1 MWPPNFERF
10 LKLLA
15 LLGAI
20 GSFLWGVFIWSD
32 KSQKDLRAVSMERE
46 RVAGTRRIEA
56 TKPFLELQLKL
67 YTEATQVAA
76 VMATSEDREERR
88 RATARFWRLYW
99 GELPLVEDTK
109 VESAMKDL
117 GDGLRASA
125 VKEQLEKLSLR
136 LAHACRVSLDRSWG
150 IKAWTAGSTQR

>member
-1 MWPPNFERF
+1 MWPPKFDQL

-15 LLGAI
+15 VLGAI

-32 KSQKDLRAVSMERE
+32 KSQKYLRAVSVEQE

-76 VMATSEDREERR
+76 VIATSEDREERR

-99 GELPLVEDTK
+99 GELALVEDTN
-109 VESAMKDL
+109 VEKAIKAL
-117 GDGLRASA
+117 GDGLGTSA
-125 VKEQLEKLSLR
+125 VKEQLEQLSLS
-136 LAHACRVSLDRSWG
+136 LAHACRISLDRSWG
-150 IKAWTAGSTQR
+150 IKAWTAGSTQQ